1 MARQGIRMKEEAKE
15 EDEKIWREKDG
26 RRKIEGDLGG
36 GGGKKDKVEEEE

>member
-26 RRKIEGDLGG
+26 RKKIGDLEG
-36 GGGKKDKVEEEE
+36 GGGKKG